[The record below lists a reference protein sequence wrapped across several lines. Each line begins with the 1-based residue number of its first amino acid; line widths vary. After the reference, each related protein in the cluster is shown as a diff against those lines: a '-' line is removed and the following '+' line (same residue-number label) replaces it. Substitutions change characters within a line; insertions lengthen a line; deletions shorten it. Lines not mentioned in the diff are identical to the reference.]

1 MDLRRLE
8 YFLAVVEHGRVTTA
22 AAALHVAQPSLSQA
36 IRALER
42 DLGVELFRRDGRGL
56 SPTEAGMAL
65 VEPAR
70 RVLEDLA
77 IARGS
82 VDNVVELSAGWLE
95 VATHDLLCV
104 DPMVN
109 VLAAFHRRYAG
120 VPVRLHEPQDDDELV
135 RLLVDGRCEV
145 ALSYTG
151 GRISRVTGLRVTPL
165 GRQDAWVL
173 LPPGEDDLPDPLPL
187 AALAGRAI
195 VMSMSGFEAPRVVLG
210 AALQDAG
217 VVLRPSVI
225 TRHRESLVPL
235 VQAGA
240 GVAFTNRR
248 YAEVAASAGVITR
261 RLEPAV
267 ACEFGLL
274 HREGSLS
281 PAARGFVE
289 VLVRE
294 LGVTEGPPLGVGAE
308 HSQAL

>member
-1 MDLRRLE
+1 
-8 YFLAVVEHGRVTTA
+8 
-22 AAALHVAQPSLSQA
+22 
-36 IRALER
+36 
-42 DLGVELFRRDGRGL
+42 
-56 SPTEAGMAL
+56 MAL